1 MVGESFNILLVD
13 IGNRL
18 AELRKKKGYK
28 SHENFAWDHDLPRAQ
43 YWRLEKGKANF
54 TIKTL
59 VKVLAIHNISLE
71 EFFRIPHEVLKK

>member
-1 MVGESFNILLVD
+1 MIGEPFNLLLTD

-18 AELRKKKGYK
+18 TELRKKRGYK

-59 VKVLAIHNISLE
+59 VKVLTIHNITLE
-71 EFFRIPHEVLKK
+71 EFFRVPSETYKE